1 MEEKIVS
8 KLDDLA
14 IEDEDNENIAEVF
27 LKELH
32 NKVRQFEEILNIEHK
47 IDQRLIYFSFE
58 TKKLKSEPLA
68 TRIIDLIDDQVFFFF
83 FQKPKNLSQLNWC
96 AKYMLYSDFIHFRN
110 VQSIQF
116 YWFKNLFR
124 HKFCPCFICI
134 SYQKKLKNDIDHSTT
149 SYFWI
154 FFWNL

>member
-96 AKYMLYSDFIHFRN
+96 AKYMLYSDFIHSCN

-124 HKFCPCFICI
+124 HKFCSCFICI
-134 SYQKKLKNDIDHSTT
+134 SYQKKLKNDIEHSLT
-149 SYFWI
+149 S
-154 FFWNL
+154 

>member
-14 IEDEDNENIAEVF
+14 IEDEDNENIAEAF

-58 TKKLKSEPLA
+58 RKKIK
-68 TRIIDLIDDQVFFFF
+68 I
-83 FQKPKNLSQLNWC
+83 
-96 AKYMLYSDFIHFRN
+96 
-110 VQSIQF
+110 
-116 YWFKNLFR
+116 
-124 HKFCPCFICI
+124 
-134 SYQKKLKNDIDHSTT
+134 
-149 SYFWI
+149 
-154 FFWNL
+154 

>member
-14 IEDEDNENIAEVF
+14 IEDEVNENIAEVF

-58 TKKLKSEPLA
+58 RKKIK
-68 TRIIDLIDDQVFFFF
+68 I
-83 FQKPKNLSQLNWC
+83 
-96 AKYMLYSDFIHFRN
+96 
-110 VQSIQF
+110 
-116 YWFKNLFR
+116 
-124 HKFCPCFICI
+124 
-134 SYQKKLKNDIDHSTT
+134 
-149 SYFWI
+149 
-154 FFWNL
+154 